1 MISAMDR
8 ELPQRRF
15 AHRHWRAIALILICT
30 IAVMYGYQQF
40 GKARDL
46 SVQRQSLSISS
57 VSVGVFDD
65 YVPIS
70 GNVEPR
76 NTVYLDAIEGGQ
88 VLEVLVEEGATVAAG
103 QPLMRLKN
111 ANLQLQVLNSEAQLS
126 EQLNRLMST
135 RIVFAQS
142 RLSHER
148 DEVETTTQRQ
158 AAALRLGRMKAAGLA
173 SGAVR
178 RADIEDAELEL
189 TRLLRLEAAAVRGRV
204 VDEQLQK
211 EEIVRVDHTIR
222 AMTENLEIA
231 HSNLENLVITAPI
244 TGQLTSLEAHVGES
258 KSAGQRVGQLD
269 EIDRYKVE
277 ALVDEHYLPRVTL
290 GQQAT
295 ASIGERE
302 YVLRVKKIYSEVR
315 ERQFKVDL
323 DFADA
328 PPSSLRRGLSLQIRL
343 AIGAPTK
350 SLVLANGPFY
360 EDTGGEWAFV
370 FDNPGPQ
377 AKRRKVRFGR
387 HTAETIEV
395 LDGLRAGD
403 RVITSSYETLK
414 GFQRI
419 RVLDR
424 N

>member
-1 MISAMDR
+1 
-8 ELPQRRF
+8 
-15 AHRHWRAIALILICT
+15 
-30 IAVMYGYQQF
+30 MYGYQQF

-231 HSNLENLVITAPI
+231 HSNLENLVITALI
-244 TGQLTSLEAHVGES
+244 TGFLM
-258 KSAGQRVGQLD
+258 
-269 EIDRYKVE
+269 
-277 ALVDEHYLPRVTL
+277 
-290 GQQAT
+290 
-295 ASIGERE
+295 
-302 YVLRVKKIYSEVR
+302 
-315 ERQFKVDL
+315 
-323 DFADA
+323 
-328 PPSSLRRGLSLQIRL
+328 
-343 AIGAPTK
+343 
-350 SLVLANGPFY
+350 FY
-360 EDTGGEWAFV
+360 F
-370 FDNPGPQ
+370 
-377 AKRRKVRFGR
+377 
-387 HTAETIEV
+387 
-395 LDGLRAGD
+395 
-403 RVITSSYETLK
+403 
-414 GFQRI
+414 
-419 RVLDR
+419 
-424 N
+424 